1 LCRQLPAESEDRE
14 RGYNLHCGI
23 LRWVVQHGNGRRG
36 YLAGKVIV
44 HSVNYAVSTLKF
56 LSTL

>member
-1 LCRQLPAESEDRE
+1 L
-14 RGYNLHCGI
+14 
-23 LRWVVQHGNGRRG
+23 VVQHGNGGRG